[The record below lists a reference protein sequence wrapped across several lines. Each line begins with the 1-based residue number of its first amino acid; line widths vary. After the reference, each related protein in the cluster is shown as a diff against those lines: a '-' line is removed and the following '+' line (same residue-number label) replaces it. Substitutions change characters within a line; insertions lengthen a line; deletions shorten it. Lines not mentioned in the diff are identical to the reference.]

1 MELAEK
7 KLRQINSYS
16 GIIVDVTVD
25 QAQLPNGRVAL
36 REVVHHP
43 GGVTILPLDD
53 EGCVYCVRQFRY
65 PYGEILL
72 EVPAGKLERGE
83 DPFECARRELSEETG
98 FTADNWQSLGCLYTS
113 PGYSGETLYLYL
125 ARGLRAGEAHPDEGE
140 FLSVERI
147 PLAQLLEQVMDG
159 RIRDAKTVAAVL
171 KTAYFL
177 KNEI

>member
-177 KNEI
+177 KKES